1 MIILDGVDDWPET
14 PKMYS
19 EWSGFDKRPAGEK
32 LDPIDHGELKS

>member
-14 PKMYS
+14 PKMYI
-19 EWSGFDKRPAGEK
+19 EGNGFDQRPAGKK